1 MSTRRKKTRK
11 MRGGMSTIKNRLSN
25 KIKIGSLV
33 RYSNKI
39 GKVVHIDGDELTIEN
54 ESAKINIENVKL
66 YNYDKLILV
75 AYEIAGL
82 VIKEEYKTSYLLTNI
97 DNVFDDSKTPYVQP
111 SPQPP
116 PWR

>member
-1 MSTRRKKTRK
+1 MPTRRKKTRK
-11 MRGGMSTIKNRLSN
+11 MRGGMSTMKNMLSKSN

-39 GKVVHIDGDELTIEN
+39 GKVVHIDGDKLTIEN
-54 ESAKINIENVKL
+54 ESAKINRENVEL

-82 VIKEEYKTSYLLTNI
+82 VIKEEYKTSYLLTHI
-97 DNVFDDSKTPYVQP
+97 DKGLDDSEKPYVEEME
-111 SPQPP
+111 
-116 PWR
+116 